1 MDKQNEMLSIK
12 EMMERIGLDPNFI
25 IELEYKKSQVFLMKL
40 IVKTETTLKNI
51 QEVDGM
57 EVMSERQKSVQNS
70 LNGLIFSHNK
80 LVEMEGIIHALRKEN
95 EMLNERLNARK

>member
-1 MDKQNEMLSIK
+1 
-12 EMMERIGLDPNFI
+12 MMERIGLDPNFI

-57 EVMSERQKSVQNS
+57 DVMSERQKSVQNS

-95 EMLNERLNARK
+95 EMLNERLNVRK

>member
-57 EVMSERQKSVQNS
+57 EAMSERQKSVQNS

>member
-25 IELEYKKSQVFLMKL
+25 IELGYKKSQVFLMKL

-70 LNGLIFSHNK
+70 LNGLVFSHNK

>member
-1 MDKQNEMLSIK
+1 MDKKNEMLSIK

-57 EVMSERQKSVQNS
+57 DVMSERQKSVQNS

-95 EMLNERLNARK
+95 EMLNERLNVRK